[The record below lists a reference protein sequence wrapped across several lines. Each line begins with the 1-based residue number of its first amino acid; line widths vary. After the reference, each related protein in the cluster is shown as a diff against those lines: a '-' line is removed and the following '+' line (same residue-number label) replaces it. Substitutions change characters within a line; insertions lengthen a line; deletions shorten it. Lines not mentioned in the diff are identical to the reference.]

1 MFAVAHR
8 VENANVAYNVDSRIF
23 SDTWQS
29 AGDIAKY
36 KHISSNPTTTYA
48 STRFVQRDNTLDF
61 TSFSAY
67 YDFKHCD
74 WLKKAHMERLR
85 LTFYLND
92 VFHLSTIKTERGLN
106 YPYARTFS
114 FSLTSTF

>member
-1 MFAVAHR
+1 MAH
-8 VENANVAYNVDSRIF
+8 NVDSRIF
-23 SDTWQS
+23 RDTWQNV
-29 AGDIAKY
+29 GDIALY

-61 TSFSAY
+61 TALSAY
-67 YDFKHCD
+67 YDFKNHA
-74 WLKKAHMERLR
+74 WLKRSKLERLR

-106 YPYARTFS
+106 YPYARTYS
-114 FSLTSTF
+114 FSLTTTF